1 MVICIHSHSL
11 SMGGSM
17 MEQNI
22 SPNNPSPSKK
32 SFIIGFGFGLVTF
45 AVTAFIFF
53 LLAVFRR
60 ANVLNVPV
68 VFDSDVAMATIIV
81 PIMVA
86 IPWLPLSILSGFLT
100 WKMELRKAL
109 RYILPAMGVV
119 CVALGVIFWNLPY
132 N

>member
-1 MVICIHSHSL
+1 ML
-11 SMGGSM
+11 
-17 MEQNI
+17 EQNI

-45 AVTAFIFF
+45 VVTAFIFF
-53 LLAVFRR
+53 WFAVFRR

-86 IPWLPLSILSGFLT
+86 LPWMPLSILSGFLT
-100 WKMELRKAL
+100 LKMELRKAL
-109 RYILPAMGVV
+109 RYILPASAIL
-119 CVALGVIFWNLPY
+119 CVILGLVFWRLPY